1 MINSSPPQ
9 RSSDLRKGSPLPH
22 PRLSAREQVPGRQWC
37 VFPIAVAHRTER
49 CVTLMGL
56 DPSRAPSAL
65 VERQVVALGVAV
77 IELARPAD
85 ALLGILDHLAP
96 LGDPAA
102 GARRR
107 RSEEHPSELQSIM
120 RSSYAVFC

>member
-22 PRLSAREQVPGRQWC
+22 PRLSSREQVPGRQWC

-77 IELARPAD
+77 IELAR
-85 ALLGILDHLAP
+85 
-96 LGDPAA
+96 
-102 GARRR
+102 
-107 RSEEHPSELQSIM
+107 SEEHTSELQSLM
-120 RSSYAVFC
+120 RISYSGFCLKQHKYKHTIN

>member
-1 MINSSPPQ
+1 M
-9 RSSDLRKGSPLPH
+9 
-22 PRLSAREQVPGRQWC
+22 SAREQVPGRHWC

-77 IELARPAD
+77 LELARPAD
-85 ALLGILDHLAP
+85 ALVG
-96 LGDPAA
+96 
-102 GARRR
+102 
-107 RSEEHPSELQSIM
+107 RSEDHTSEVQSLM
-120 RSSYAVFC
+120 RNSYAVFCLKKKIIRHLKKELR